1 MAQQLFTLNTNIR
14 YLHEKLVLHAEKLTS
29 TMPQALEVRS
39 LAACDAVC
47 EHSEALSRCL
57 SSCQLGSVRTVEVAT
72 RS

>member
-39 LAACDAVC
+39 VTA
-47 EHSEALSRCL
+47 CL
-57 SSCQLGSVRTVEVAT
+57 S
-72 RS
+72 

>member
-39 LAACDAVC
+39 VTACAPATLFVSTLRHSADACLAAIWAVC
-47 EHSEALSRCL
+47 NHWR
-57 SSCQLGSVRTVEVAT
+57 
-72 RS
+72 